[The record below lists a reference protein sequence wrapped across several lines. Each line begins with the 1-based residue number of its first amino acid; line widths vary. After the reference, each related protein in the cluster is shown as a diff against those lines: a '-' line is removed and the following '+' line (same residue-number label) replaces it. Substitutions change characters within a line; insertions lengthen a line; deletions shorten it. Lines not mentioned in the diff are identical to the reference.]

1 MSPSRVGVFADDA
14 PVLRPGVYTPAIIA
28 NGFVFTSGV
37 LGADPMTK
45 KMVDGT
51 MVDRFHQI
59 MRNLK
64 QILEKAGSGIEH
76 VVEVS
81 VFLTDID
88 DADALSPAYVQYWG
102 DLMPARTCV
111 AVKQLPYGSDIEIKC
126 VAVQASKET

>member
-37 LGADPMTK
+37 LGADPVTK

-51 MVDRFHQI
+51 MVDRFVSTNVLSFVILLTLAQHQI

-88 DADALSPAYVQYWG
+88 DADSLSPAYVQYWG
-102 DLMPARTCV
+102 DLMPARTYV
-111 AVKQLPYGSDIEIKC
+111 PG
-126 VAVQASKET
+126 